1 MTGLEKRV
9 ENLERVTNAGAKV
22 LFISWGMHEGV
33 SVATCEGHTMSRRDG
48 ESATAFKERA
58 FAEFR
63 EKGLSAGT
71 HWVNWK

>member
-9 ENLERVTNAGAKV
+9 ENLERVTNAGARV
-22 LFISWGMHEGV
+22 ILISWEMPEGV
-33 SVATCEGHTMSRRDG
+33 TVATCEGCTMSRQDG
-48 ESATAFKERA
+48 ESATAFRERA

-63 EKGLSAGT
+63 EQGLSAGT